1 MKLADRHTQI
11 VKQLTHSLGFDF
23 CGIAKAVQLDDDARR
38 LESWLSKG
46 YNGKMGYMAN
56 HFDKRIDPRKLVDGA
71 KSVITLLMNYYP
83 GNEISMGPFKI
94 ARYAYGDDYHDVIR
108 AKLRTLLQLI
118 SEQIRPVQGRGFV
131 DSAPVLE
138 RAWAVRSGLG
148 WVGRNGN
155 LIRKG
160 SGSYFF
166 IATLIIDLPLEP
178 DDIITTDYCGSCTR
192 CVEACPTQAI
202 LPGKVIQANQCI
214 SYYTI
219 ELKEAFNKQ
228 TPSWNDWMFGCDICQ
243 EVCPWNRF
251 STPHHTTAFN
261 IKEPLMTFNEND
273 WFSMGADRF
282 TQIFKNSAIKRTG
295 YLNLMRNMRHI
306 SG

>member
-1 MKLADRHTQI
+1 MKMEVVHTQM
-11 VKQLTHSLGFDF
+11 VKQLSRSLGFDF
-23 CGIAKAVQLDDDARR
+23 CGIAEAVQLTDDARR

-83 GNEISMGPFKI
+83 GDEIAMGPFKI
-94 ARYAYGDDYHDVIR
+94 ARYAFGDDYHDVIR
-108 AKLRTLLQLI
+108 AKLRTLLQLL
-118 SEQIRPVQGRGFV
+118 SDQVGPVYGRGFV

-148 WVGRNGN
+148 WVGKNGN

-166 IATLIIDLPLEP
+166 IATLIVDLPLVP
-178 DDIITTDYCGSCTR
+178 DDAITTDYCGSCTR
-192 CVEACPTQAI
+192 CIDACPTQAI
-202 LPGKVIQANQCI
+202 LPGKEIQANQCI

-219 ELKEAFNKQ
+219 ELKEAFNEQ
-228 TPSWNDWMFGCDICQ
+228 VPPWNDWMFGCDICQ

-251 STPHHTTAFN
+251 SVQHQTTAFD
-261 IKEPLMTFNEND
+261 IKAPLLTLKENEWRVLSID
-273 WFSMGADRF
+273 QFASF
-282 TQIFKNSAIKRTG
+282 FKNSALNRTG
-295 YLNLMRNMRHI
+295 YQNLMRNMKHI
-306 SG
+306 S